1 MSGYPDGVSEERWAE
16 AGRVWERL
24 RRWLAGR
31 EDGALDALSDVA
43 ALRRLLDEA
52 ELAAVRAARAAGRSW
67 AEIATMLGVTR
78 QSAWEKWRDLDEAP
92 AGPAADARGAVLS
105 RAAAA
110 VARRRGTVAVP
121 NVVGMR
127 WENARSVLRQH
138 ELIATGADPDG
149 SPDAVITDQTPEAGA
164 RVAAGT
170 TIRLWFDRGGGTGV
184 REPRRPHPEPRAGRA
199 MRDEVTDEAVG

>member
-1 MSGYPDGVSEERWAE
+1 MSGYPDGVGEERWAE
-16 AGRVWERL
+16 AGRVWERV
-24 RRWLAGR
+24 RRWLADR
-31 EDGALDALSDVA
+31 EDGALDALGDVA

-52 ELAAVRAARAAGRSW
+52 ELSAVRAARAAGRSW

-78 QSAWEKWRDLDEAP
+78 QSAWEKWRDLDEPSATE
-92 AGPAADARGAVLS
+92 AQMVG
-105 RAAAA
+105 RAAAL
-110 VARRRGTVAVP
+110 ARRHGRIAVP
-121 NVVGMR
+121 NVVGTR
-127 WENARSVLRQH
+127 WENARSVLREH

-184 REPRRPHPEPRAGRA
+184 REPRRPHPEPRAGHA
-199 MRDEVTDEAVG
+199 MRDEITDEAVG